1 MLILSRKLCE
11 RLFGV
16 DEVGVVF
23 NVSSTKIENNV
34 LKIDKVLA
42 SVLRKESLK

>member
-1 MLILSRKLCE
+1 MSILTRELCE
-11 RLFGV
+11 LIFINGK
-16 DEVGVVF
+16 VGVVF